1 MNNSI
6 KGVFIQVLYL
16 SSQKI
21 WGSCFL
27 SQMHL
32 TQTTLPP
39 LDYSFQCASLTSGRG
54 PDGAVG
60 AEWPAYPQASYAN
73 QSKIDATAENDW
85 IFCASSTIEVK
96 APGGRSGGK
105 EGVVEKE
112 GAFCCH
118 GEGGL

>member
-1 MNNSI
+1 MLI
-6 KGVFIQVLYL
+6 F
-16 SSQKI
+16 
-21 WGSCFL
+21 SCTICFFDFANITSRKKL
-27 SQMHL
+27 
-32 TQTTLPP
+32 TLPP
-39 LDYSFQCASLTSGRG
+39 LDYSFQYAPSTSGRG

-85 IFCASSTIEVK
+85 IFCASSTIEAKV
-96 APGGRSGGK
+96 PGGRSGGK
-105 EGVVEKE
+105 DGVVEKE

>member
-1 MNNSI
+1 MVWFKSEI
-6 KGVFIQVLYL
+6 YHGMKTWDTHLSEQGVTPP
-16 SSQKI
+16 KP
-21 WGSCFL
+21 
-27 SQMHL
+27 
-32 TQTTLPP
+32 TLPP
-39 LDYSFQCASLTSGRG
+39 VDYSFQCAPLTSGRG
-54 PDGAVG
+54 PNGAVG

-73 QSKIDATAENDW
+73 QSKVDATAGNDW